1 MSGKKGR
8 SGRKPA
14 AATLERLSLQE
25 NEERVPEYIQV
36 LKDIAG
42 DSNTPTSIRANA
54 YQYLVNRS
62 EGSPKVAYDL
72 RFTSGNKIW
81 TADDYQRETELLHS
95 VVVRQ
100 GHLIEGMGECVP
112 ESPGEMNKVL
122 PIENIWIDI
131 DINQAEVDF
140 GGDFGRQ
147 VV

>member
-1 MSGKKGR
+1 VSGKKGR

-25 NEERVPEYIQV
+25 NEERVGEYIQV

-42 DSNTPTSIRANA
+42 DSDVPTSIRANA

-81 TADDYQRETELLHS
+81 TADDYHRYAELLRLI
-95 VVVRQ
+95 VVRQ
-100 GHLIEGMGECVP
+100 GHLIEGMGESVP
-112 ESPGEMNKVL
+112 ESPVGMNEIV
-122 PIENIWIDI
+122 PVENIWIDI
-131 DINQAEVDF
+131 DTNQAEVGF
-140 GGDFGRQ
+140 GGERQ